1 MTPPMLTGF
10 RITNKRN
17 ENKEI
22 KNKVYCDNGGS
33 FYIYKINEKFI
44 SNTELIKKL
53 ERYQIFTSLENKA
66 FEENCLVYAMRQTN
80 LFSEAILNNMRT
92 TCYTRYIS
100 KKQLEEFGN
109 MYNIKFNVV
118 KYEQSDN
125 TMHSITRNKQSYFG
139 SDKQDAK

>member
-1 MTPPMLTGF
+1 M
-10 RITNKRN
+10 
-17 ENKEI
+17 
-22 KNKVYCDNGGS
+22 
-33 FYIYKINEKFI
+33 
-44 SNTELIKKL
+44 IKKL

-125 TMHSITRNKQSYFG
+125 TMHSISRGKNNNIG
-139 SDKQDAK
+139 SDKQDARKLIWHLLKNIIFWMKMLKE